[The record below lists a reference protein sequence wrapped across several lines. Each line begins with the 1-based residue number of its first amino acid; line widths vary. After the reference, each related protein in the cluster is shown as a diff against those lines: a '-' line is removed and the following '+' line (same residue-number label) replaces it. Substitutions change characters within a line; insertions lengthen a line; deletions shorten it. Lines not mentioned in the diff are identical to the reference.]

1 MKRLKFLIFAGM
13 FISLATISNIV
24 AASQNIETGENINLF
39 LESPNN
45 YVENI
50 SNDEFR
56 FFGLARFYDREQFFL
71 LSSDELKE
79 LNSNS
84 QIELNDEIQ
93 LIIKKRHKLILLI
106 APGTSINFL
115 KNKIASI
122 KNLDLK
128 ESSISVLNYSEIGD
142 INELFSK
149 LRYKNLIFP
158 LNYLSRSIE
167 NLILIIN
174 SLIRNFG
181 LSIIFF
187 ALLVKLALY
196 PLNNALFHSQQRVLA
211 FSKEITPRLKDIKNT
226 YKGEEQHFQ
235 ILAMYKELGISP
247 NYRIYPALIALIQIP
262 ILISI
267 FNTLGEMP
275 QLSNQQFVWIE
286 DLSKPD
292 MLTLLPFSI
301 MGLGNTL
308 NLLPFVMSIFIY
320 LSGVFTMESS
330 SETDKLNNR
339 IFKNLLITSIFFVIF
354 YSFPASMVLYWTAS
368 NFFSIFQ
375 QKIFFKK

>member
-1 MKRLKFLIFAGM
+1 
-13 FISLATISNIV
+13 
-24 AASQNIETGENINLF
+24 
-39 LESPNN
+39 
-45 YVENI
+45 
-50 SNDEFR
+50 
-56 FFGLARFYDREQFFL
+56 
-71 LSSDELKE
+71 
-79 LNSNS
+79 
-84 QIELNDEIQ
+84 
-93 LIIKKRHKLILLI
+93 LI

-211 FSKEITPRLKDIKNT
+211 FSKEITPRLKDIKNA

-275 QLSNQQFVWIE
+275 
-286 DLSKPD
+286 
-292 MLTLLPFSI
+292 
-301 MGLGNTL
+301 
-308 NLLPFVMSIFIY
+308 
-320 LSGVFTMESS
+320 
-330 SETDKLNNR
+330 
-339 IFKNLLITSIFFVIF
+339 
-354 YSFPASMVLYWTAS
+354 
-368 NFFSIFQ
+368 
-375 QKIFFKK
+375 